1 MAIFCKPN
9 GIHGIVAS
17 MNAIQPFLTAQEQR
31 FCQCIAQGL
40 ALEVAAKETGMTKLE
55 AAELL
60 ARDTIQDMLAVLKNK
75 VDEYMQIEVTNDLL
89 NAMLFEAH
97 ATAATSTEK
106 ISAVRELGKMNGLY
120 APEKKEIDITTN
132 KKMAQLESM
141 TDEELVK
148 RANYQLDLRNPK
160 TITDVPTDE

>member
-1 MAIFCKPN
+1 
-9 GIHGIVAS
+9 
-17 MNAIQPFLTAQEQR
+17 MNAIQPFLTSQEQT
-31 FCQCIAQGL
+31 FCKRLAQGMT
-40 ALEVAAKETGMTKLE
+40 LEAAAKESGMSKQA

-60 ARDTIQDMLAVLKNK
+60 TRDTIQDTLAILKNQ
-75 VDEYMQIEVTNDLL
+75 VDEYMKIEVTTDLL

-120 APEKKEIDITTN
+120 APEKREIDITTS
-132 KKMAQLESM
+132 KKMAQLETL

-148 RANYQLDLRNPK
+148 RANYQLDLRNPRE
-160 TITDVPTDE
+160 ITDVETD